1 MIDIDLQYF
10 DSFVKKCFVLTLIIA
25 NINIAQS
32 RTDAQVTFSSNG
44 APENIILNW
53 NGDPTSSQAITW
65 RTDASINNGFVEF
78 TLADASPTFTQNSKS
93 KKAKTEIL
101 KTENGIKYY
110 HSVNLTELIP
120 DTTYAYRVGLENHWS
135 EWFHFRTATQNKNRP
150 FSFIYF
156 GDAQNNIL
164 SLWSRAIRSAYT
176 EAPKAKFMIHAG
188 DLVNRA
194 EADNEWREWFEAG
207 DWIHAM
213 VPSIPSP
220 GNHEYSDDKLSKFW
234 KPQFTLPQN
243 GIEGLEESNYF
254 IDYQDLRI
262 ISLNSN
268 ERHKD
273 QTKWLKNNLKN
284 NPQKWTAVVYHHPLF
299 SSADGRNNEELR
311 DLWKPLFDKYRV
323 DIALQGHDH
332 TYARGRNISK
342 GVNLKDNEAGTMYV
356 VSVSGPKMYMIHD
369 NHWMDRA
376 AEDTQLFQVITIQE
390 DTLKYKAVT
399 VTGDTYDS
407 FMLIKQNDKPNKLIN
422 TFPMDTPERTME
434 NN

>member
-1 MIDIDLQYF
+1 MLDLQYPCSSVNKYF
-10 DSFVKKCFVLTLIIA
+10 FLVLLITSLA
-25 NINIAQS
+25 NAQT
-32 RTDAQVTFSSNG
+32 RTNAQVTFASNG
-44 APENIILNW
+44 APENIILSW
-53 NGDPTSSQAITW
+53 KGDPTSSQAITW
-65 RTDASINNGFVEF
+65 RTDASINKGFVEF
-78 TLADASPTFTQNSKS
+78 TLADASPTFIQNSKS
-93 KKAKTEIL
+93 QKAKTEIL
-101 KTENGIKYY
+101 ETKTGIKYY
-110 HSVNLTELIP
+110 HSVNLTELVS
-120 DTTYAYRVGLENHWS
+120 DTIYAYRVGLEDYWS
-135 EWFHFRTATQNKNRP
+135 EWFHFRTATKNKNEP

-176 EAPKAKFMIHAG
+176 EAPKAKFMVHAG

-194 EADNEWREWFEAG
+194 DADNEWREWFEAG

-220 GNHEYSDDKLSKFW
+220 GNHEYSNDKLSKFW
-234 KPQFTLPQN
+234 KPQFTLPEN
-243 GIEGLEESNYF
+243 GIKGLEESNYF
-254 IDYQDLRI
+254 IDYQGLRI

-268 ERHKD
+268 ERHED
-273 QTKWLKNNLKN
+273 QTKWLEDNLKN
-284 NPQKWTAVVYHHPLF
+284 NSQKWTAVVYHHPLF

-311 DLWKPLFDKYRV
+311 ELWKPLFNKYRV

-342 GVNLKDNEAGTMYV
+342 GVNLKDNEGGTMYV
-356 VSVSGPKMYMIHD
+356 VSVSGPKMYRIHD

-376 AEDTQLFQVITIQE
+376 AEDTQLFQVITVDG

-407 FMLIKQNDKPNKLIN
+407 FMLIKQKNKPNKLIN
-422 TFPMDTPERTME
+422 TFPMGTPERKMDE
-434 NN
+434 N